1 MTLLKKIPG
10 TATAF
15 SKEKQRPN
23 ETLSSQ
29 ISLINIPASMREF
42 KAKPIILRI
51 IESDPSKCHSSYIF
65 ESNSNNHQCEKP
77 KTSREMKESMFERE
91 REREVSTTLAG
102 GIEEES
108 MVGGGNFIVWGH
120 HQSLNMGGDFRLDMA
135 LGFHIGDSD
144 FCYSEGYDNVCLT

>member
-1 MTLLKKIPG
+1 MTLLKKIPE

-77 KTSREMKESMFERE
+77 KTSREMKESMSERE
-91 REREVSTTLAG
+91 REKERCLPPLVVESKRKAWLVVGISLFGVTT
-102 GIEEES
+102 S
-108 MVGGGNFIVWGH
+108 H
-120 HQSLNMGGDFRLDMA
+120 
-135 LGFHIGDSD
+135 
-144 FCYSEGYDNVCLT
+144 

>member
-1 MTLLKKIPG
+1 MTLLKKIPE

-77 KTSREMKESMFERE
+77 KTSREMKESMLERE
-91 REREVSTTLAG
+91 REKERCLPPLLVASKRKAWLVVGISLFGVTT
-102 GIEEES
+102 S
-108 MVGGGNFIVWGH
+108 H
-120 HQSLNMGGDFRLDMA
+120 
-135 LGFHIGDSD
+135 
-144 FCYSEGYDNVCLT
+144 

>member
-1 MTLLKKIPG
+1 MTLLKKILG
-10 TATAF
+10 TAIAF

-65 ESNSNNHQCEKP
+65 ESNRNNHQCEKP
-77 KTSREMKESMFERE
+77 KTSREMKESMLERE
-91 REREVSTTLAG
+91 RERERERGVYHPWWWHRRG
-102 GIEEES
+102 KHGWWWE
-108 MVGGGNFIVWGH
+108 FH
-120 HQSLNMGGDFRLDMA
+120 C
-135 LGFHIGDSD
+135 LGSPPVTKHGRRF
-144 FCYSEGYDNVCLT
+144 